1 MQALSPTED
10 SVKQS
15 ASTMLTWKEPVVVE
29 TQSPTSALRSSK
41 SKSYGASGSPAP
53 GPGGDLL
60 GVNAVNGQSFK
71 PQKQQNGPMNIL
83 HNCMPQN
90 GHQEF
95 GSPFMENSRQN
106 GIPESVMVMPMIDFK
121 LPSASTRSNSS
132 SPPSSRKA
140 VRSRARPRKPEE
152 PVPFLSVDT
161 LPADKAVMEG
171 KSYSSKQLSK
181 KQGRSVPKRI
191 SPEFIHPT
199 AGRRSQTP
207 NHPPFSPYG
216 GGKSTPRVPSRAG
229 SSLHN
234 YNSFFTHKNSAF
246 LAGPPSLW
254 SLGNRFWPHQATPNE
269 GRRRLA
275 PIQAPMVLEASTLK
289 ANYQLSQPF
298 KHNVENST
306 PIERPV
312 SPGQELKES
321 TMLALHEVTQALAR
335 QQDPPPSRK
344 GGRLLKGKL
353 KPLHTFKMDG
363 PGMDEC
369 QGILTEDNRGQTAD
383 KALLLQRKKEL
394 LSMLP
399 PDVFQRSTTGSSL
412 HTRPETQGSVHRNSI
427 VSALSLDRDNPAN
440 HPSIQPG
447 QLRSQSMVEEAG
459 PVGPF
464 NSMVMMIDDRIF
476 NQVDIP
482 AVEVQQEGGD
492 PEAKGPETSAKEEGT
507 AVQDPER
514 LMAGGDADKLSD
526 DVSESNMSD
535 YLSELEGGRAE
546 ILCNM
551 VKKNS
556 QARNDLTQFDNE
568 PSDATEL
575 ENGYDDEYPLDS
587 VQQKYPALD
596 SAAMSDDRVGNRKV
610 TTAMKSES
618 QPNLDDNDSINSKNV
633 VPDTVTVDRN
643 ESKSDHP
650 EQSYSPS
657 ILKDSITQSY
667 VVAETDEQSEGSM
680 QSENKLETI
689 PTEEHLEQPVVSKIE
704 TKVPEKAITDKET
717 KINVYGSATLHEQK
731 KMIMQNASEDVSNG
745 TKLEDNRR
753 ESNNDSNTNTVPVND
768 SLRNESQN
776 LNNIPSI
783 SLVDGSVK
791 AAVEN
796 DIVSNNVEGTPLRE
810 GSAEGASSPADD
822 AVSGTPNS
830 DPVLRTGIDALAIT
844 LVNEKDVSIVS
855 SKIEQNSPAGD
866 QQQIETAVPKEIL
879 SNTADHQS
887 VSVNAN
893 ISESVVTQNCEND
906 VVKQNNEEL
915 LSSAM
920 KEDSDKEVE
929 KKEEEEV
936 DDDAKDTKE
945 KDNGNDGDREKDGGN
960 GNNGDRGTGGGNGNN
975 GDSGTGGG
983 NGNDGDSGTGGGNE
997 NNGDSGKGGGNGN
1010 DGDGGTGGGNGNDGD
1025 SGTGGGNE
1033 NDGDGGTG
1041 GGNGN
1046 DGDSGTGGGNGNDG
1060 DSGTGGD
1067 SGSGTGQ
1074 GSNSHNDNGGGALG
1088 GGGGGGGDGDRNNK
1102 DENPGDN
1109 ENGNSNNHTEDKEV
1123 ESEEE
1128 NQVICFKSLEQLLQ
1142 EIQAQSLCRKEELL
1156 SYNDI
1161 PEVDDPV
1168 LYCDS
1173 CGLDEDTC
1181 VCPNSSLHR
1190 FLGQDEFQN
1199 RSELEDEELFDES
1212 SQQQNIVLEYKMLLG
1227 EPHPGIGC
1235 YSNDLLSSREAWN
1248 EDGQHASRLSRAK
1261 QNSGVPN
1268 DIMLTTGVA
1277 MTQVQRPISA
1287 KVRPGSSKPSRP
1299 SSHRGPNGGRGG
1311 AKVSLEDADMSDS
1324 GCGSEMSEALT
1335 QPSQLLTDEME
1346 KNYNLDDDLDLKAQ
1360 HQEHFGTETSEN
1372 VSKSA
1377 NLEIVA
1383 STKPRHAK
1391 NKTDD
1396 TPLLAPFPP
1405 LCFKINAR
1413 PPPGKLYYFSYGAT
1427 MNPTR
1432 LSTYIG
1438 SKVEQRL
1445 WGILFGFAL
1454 QFNKKGQDIEAGG
1467 FANIEF
1473 SPDSSVEG
1481 CVYCLNPSQLNSLDK
1496 FMGCPE

>member
-1 MQALSPTED
+1 
-10 SVKQS
+10 
-15 ASTMLTWKEPVVVE
+15 
-29 TQSPTSALRSSK
+29 
-41 SKSYGASGSPAP
+41 
-53 GPGGDLL
+53 
-60 GVNAVNGQSFK
+60 
-71 PQKQQNGPMNIL
+71 
-83 HNCMPQN
+83 
-90 GHQEF
+90 
-95 GSPFMENSRQN
+95 
-106 GIPESVMVMPMIDFK
+106 
-121 LPSASTRSNSS
+121 
-132 SPPSSRKA
+132 
-140 VRSRARPRKPEE
+140 
-152 PVPFLSVDT
+152 
-161 LPADKAVMEG
+161 
-171 KSYSSKQLSK
+171 
-181 KQGRSVPKRI
+181 
-191 SPEFIHPT
+191 
-199 AGRRSQTP
+199 
-207 NHPPFSPYG
+207 
-216 GGKSTPRVPSRAG
+216 
-229 SSLHN
+229 
-234 YNSFFTHKNSAF
+234 
-246 LAGPPSLW
+246 
-254 SLGNRFWPHQATPNE
+254 
-269 GRRRLA
+269 
-275 PIQAPMVLEASTLK
+275 
-289 ANYQLSQPF
+289 
-298 KHNVENST
+298 
-306 PIERPV
+306 
-312 SPGQELKES
+312 
-321 TMLALHEVTQALAR
+321 
-335 QQDPPPSRK
+335 
-344 GGRLLKGKL
+344 
-353 KPLHTFKMDG
+353 
-363 PGMDEC
+363 
-369 QGILTEDNRGQTAD
+369 
-383 KALLLQRKKEL
+383 
-394 LSMLP
+394 
-399 PDVFQRSTTGSSL
+399 
-412 HTRPETQGSVHRNSI
+412 
-427 VSALSLDRDNPAN
+427 
-440 HPSIQPG
+440 
-447 QLRSQSMVEEAG
+447 MVEEHAG
-459 PVGPF
+459 PVRPF
-464 NSMVMMIDDRIF
+464 NSMVMMIDDSIF

-507 AVQDPER
+507 PVQDPER

-587 VQQKYPALD
+587 VQHKYPALD

-633 VPDTVTVDRN
+633 VPDTLTVDIN

-680 QSENKLETI
+680 QSKNKQETI
-689 PTEEHLEQPVVSKIE
+689 PTEEHLEQPVVSNIE

-717 KINVYGSATLHEQK
+717 KINVYGSATLHEQR

-753 ESNNDSNTNTVPVND
+753 ESNNDSNTNTVPVNE

-776 LNNIPSI
+776 SNNIPSI

-822 AVSGTPNS
+822 AVAGTPDS

-855 SKIEQNSPAGD
+855 SKIEQISPAGD

-887 VSVNAN
+887 VPVNAN

-906 VVKQNNEEL
+906 VVKQSNEEL

-945 KDNGNDGDREKDGGN
+945 KDD
-960 GNNGDRGTGGGNGNN
+960 GDRGTGGGNGN
-975 GDSGTGGG
+975 S
-983 NGNDGDSGTGGGNE
+983 
-997 NNGDSGKGGGNGN
+997 
-1010 DGDGGTGGGNGNDGD
+1010 
-1025 SGTGGGNE
+1025 
-1033 NDGDGGTG
+1033 GTG

-1060 DSGTGGD
+1060 DSGTGGGNGND
-1067 SGSGTGQ
+1067 GDSGTGGGNGNDGDSGTGGGNGNDGDSGTGGGNGNDGDSGTGGGNGNDGDSGTGGGNGNDGDSGTGGGNGNDGDSGTGGGNGNDGDSGTGGGNGNDGDSGTGGGNGNDGDSGTGGGNGNDGDRGTGGGNGNDGDSGTGGGNGNDGDSGTGGGSGSGSGQ
-1074 GSNSHNDNGGGALG
+1074 GSNSQNDNGGGALG
-1088 GGGGGGGDGDRNNK
+1088 GGGRGGGGDGDRNNK

-1109 ENGNSNNHTEDKEV
+1109 KNGNSNNHTEDKEV

-1142 EIQAQSLCRKEELL
+1142 EIQAQSLCKKEELL

-1199 RSELEDEELFDES
+1199 RSELEDEELIDES

-1261 QNSGVPN
+1261 PNSGVPN

-1346 KNYNLDDDLDLKAQ
+1346 KDYTLDDDLDLKAQ
-1360 HQEHFGTETSEN
+1360 
-1372 VSKSA
+1372 VR
-1377 NLEIVA
+1377 V
-1383 STKPRHAK
+1383 
-1391 NKTDD
+1391 
-1396 TPLLAPFPP
+1396 
-1405 LCFKINAR
+1405 
-1413 PPPGKLYYFSYGAT
+1413 
-1427 MNPTR
+1427 
-1432 LSTYIG
+1432 
-1438 SKVEQRL
+1438 
-1445 WGILFGFAL
+1445 
-1454 QFNKKGQDIEAGG
+1454 
-1467 FANIEF
+1467 
-1473 SPDSSVEG
+1473 
-1481 CVYCLNPSQLNSLDK
+1481 PSFL
-1496 FMGCPE
+1496 